1 MPRRRAVLSLAGSGL
16 ATALAGCSSS
26 SSTPTAEST
35 DEGGESVG
43 AADQADGSDSTES
56 ATPSPTPVDG
66 ADGVENASAY
76 TQVYRDT
83 IDSVVLIRNPNGS
96 QGTGW
101 VFEDDVVV
109 TNAHVVGEADQVRV
123 GFSEEETQVSEVLGR
138 DDLSDLAA
146 VRVEDTPDYADS
158 LSLTDSEP
166 VVGANVAVI
175 GTPYGLRGSLS
186 SGVVSG
192 RNRLIP
198 NPRANFILP
207 NAIQT
212 DAPVNPGNS
221 GGPLVNL
228 DGTVL
233 GVVNSGRGDNIAF
246 AISPSMVRRV
256 IPGLVE
262 NGAYE
267 HPYLGARVGRVTA
280 AVAEANDLDSEGGL
294 LVRTV
299 DRGSPADGPLQEP
312 TSATRVDGFR
322 IPTGGDVIR
331 AVDGTAVS
339 TRQEYLSTLFLD
351 TAPGETVEVDI
362 VRDGG
367 EQTVSVALGTFPAR

>member
-1 MPRRRAVLSLAGSGL
+1 VLTLAGSGL

-26 SSTPTAEST
+26 SSTPTAEPT
-35 DEGGESVG
+35 GEGEESVG
-43 AADQADGSDSTES
+43 AADQADGSDSTDS
-56 ATPSPTPVDG
+56 TTPSPTPVDG
-66 ADGVENASAY
+66 ADGVENDSAY

-83 IDSVVLIRNPNGS
+83 IDSVALIRNPNGS

-101 VFEDDVVV
+101 VFEDGVVV

-166 VVGANVAVI
+166 VIGTSVAVI

-221 GGPLVNL
+221 RGPLVNL

-256 IPGLVE
+256 IPGLVADG
-262 NGAYE
+262 NYE

-280 AVAEANDLDSEGGL
+280 AVAEANELDSEGGL

-331 AVDGTAVS
+331 AVDGTEVS

-362 VRDGG
+362 VRDSG
-367 EQTVSVALGTFPAR
+367 EQTVSVTLGTFPDR

>member
-1 MPRRRAVLSLAGSGL
+1 MPRRRAVLSLAGTAL
-16 ATALAGCSSS
+16 ATALAGCPS
-26 SSTPTAEST
+26 SSTTHTAEPTDAGGEAVGVGSQSGDSNST
-35 DEGGESVG
+35 D
-43 AADQADGSDSTES
+43 ST
-56 ATPSPTPVDG
+56 TPSPTPVDG
-66 ADGVENASAY
+66 AGGVENDSAY

-101 VFEDDVVV
+101 LFDDGVVV
-109 TNAHVVGEADQVRV
+109 TNAHVVGTADHVRV

-138 DDLSDLAA
+138 DDMSDLAA
-146 VRVEDTPDYADS
+146 VRVEDAPDYAEP
-158 LSLTDSEP
+158 LSLTESEP
-166 VVGANVAVI
+166 VVGTNVAVI

-192 RNRLIP
+192 RDRLIP

-246 AISPSMVRRV
+246 AISPAMVRRV

-262 NGAYE
+262 EGTYE
-267 HPYLGARVGRVTA
+267 HPYVGARVGRVTA
-280 AVAEANDLDSEGGL
+280 AVAEANDLDSERGL
-294 LVRTV
+294 LVRRV
-299 DRGSPADGPLQEP
+299 APGSPADGTLEEP
-312 TSATRVDGFR
+312 TSATRVDGFQ
-322 IPTGGDVIR
+322 IPTGGDVIL
-331 AVDGTAVS
+331 AVDGTEVS
-339 TRQEYLSTLFLD
+339 TRQAYLSKLFLD
-351 TAPGETVEVDI
+351 TSPGETVDI
-362 VRDGG
+362 DVVRDG
-367 EQTVSVALGTFPAR
+367 EERTVSVTLGTFPTR

>member
-1 MPRRRAVLSLAGSGL
+1 VLSLAGTGL
-16 ATALAGCSSS
+16 ATALAGCPSA
-26 SSTPTAEST
+26 STTSTAEST
-35 DEGGESVG
+35 DESGESVG
-43 AADQADGSDSTES
+43 APDQVDEADSTDS
-56 ATPSPTPVDG
+56 TTPSPTPVEG
-66 ADGVENASAY
+66 AEGVENDSAY

-101 VFEDDVVV
+101 LFEDDVVV
-109 TNAHVVGEADQVRV
+109 TNAHVVGEADRVRV

-146 VRVEDTPDYADS
+146 VRVADTPDYATP
-158 LSLTDSEP
+158 LSLTESEP
-166 VVGANVAVI
+166 VIGTNVAVI

-198 NPRANFILP
+198 NPRANFVLP

-256 IPGLVE
+256 VPGLVE
-262 NGAYE
+262 DGNYD

-299 DRGSPADGPLQEP
+299 DRGSPADGSLQEP

-331 AVDGTAVS
+331 AVDGTEVS
-339 TRQEYLSTLFLD
+339 TRQAYLSTLFLN
-351 TAPGETVEVDI
+351 TSPGEAVDVDI
-362 VRDGG
+362 VRDGE
-367 EQTVSVALGTFPAR
+367 EQTVSVTVGTFPAR